1 MKLTRHEL
9 KNLIQEA
16 IKENQSMLLEFP
28 GGMGSP
34 RMGPNASEHEE
45 GQGVEKNP
53 NEGSMSRQELFHL
66 GEKANQLHALISD
79 NEDLDPWV
87 QAKITKAA
95 GIVTEIFEFI
105 TYKSKNPEGY

>member
-16 IKENQSMLLEFP
+16 IQENQSMLLEFP
-28 GGMGSP
+28 GGAGMP
-34 RMGPNASEHEE
+34 RMGPNAHEHEE
-45 GQGVEKNP
+45 GEVNEKNP
-53 NEGSMSRQELFHL
+53 HERSVSRQELFHL

-79 NEDLDPWV
+79 QEDLDPSI

-95 GIVTEIFEFI
+95 AMVGEIFDFI
-105 TYKSKNPEGY
+105 TYKHKNPEGR